1 MSEFTAVDGGHAANI
16 DTLLAEFTNQPK
28 EWKKPVEFDLE
39 NGIDVYT
46 LEEAFS
52 EGEVSS
58 VVDGIDHIADD
69 LFEYELP
76 DQKGNDAM
84 RQEYVDGVKA
94 HGSKFGKWF
103 LFPWSGELV
112 RYPDKEQHRALRTSR
127 NRNLITD
134 AEQEQLYD
142 STVAVFGLS
151 VGSKVVEQLVGSGI
165 GGTLILGDPDHIT
178 PSNLNRISGGFS
190 HVGMKKIHK
199 VATEISAADPYI
211 EQVHFTDGVTEENLE
226 ALSEH
231 RPDVIFDEVDDL
243 RMKALI
249 RQYAKKEGIPV
260 VMATDLG
267 DKSIIDVERY
277 DLEDAKPFGGRL
289 KDSELEKLYSGEVTP
304 EEIQRFMVKI
314 VGITHVTPRV
324 MESVLQVGNTLSGLP
339 QLGTTATK
347 GGAAAAVTAREI
359 LLGHD
364 VPSGRHIEAKKGSRI
379 RAAADFIKTLRIAT
393 KARKSSKQ

>member
-1 MSEFTAVDGGHAANI
+1 MSELTFADDRDATDIDSLIAEHAR
-16 DTLLAEFTNQPK
+16 QPK
-28 EWKKPVEFDLE
+28 EWQRPVEFDLE
-39 NGIDVYT
+39 NGIDSYT
-46 LEEAFS
+46 LEQAFAA
-52 EGEVSS
+52 GEVSE
-58 VVDGIDHIADD
+58 VVDGVDHIADD
-69 LFEYELP
+69 LFEYEHP
-76 DQKGNDAM
+76 DQKGDDDK
-84 RQEYVDGVKA
+84 REQFVDEIKSQGN
-94 HGSKFGKWF
+94 KFGKWF

-112 RYPDKEQHRALRTSR
+112 RYPDMAQHRALRTSR

-134 AEQEQLYD
+134 AEQDKLYD
-142 STVAVFGLS
+142 STIAVFGLS

-199 VATEISAADPYI
+199 VASEISAADPYI

-226 ALSEH
+226 ALGEH
-231 RPDVIFDEVDDL
+231 RPNIIFDEVDDL

-289 KDSELEKLYSGEVTP
+289 KDSELEKLYSGDVTA
-304 EEIQRFMVKI
+304 EEIQRYMVKI
-314 VGITHVTPRV
+314 VGIAHVTPRV

-364 VPSGRHIEAKKGSRI
+364 VPSGRHVEAKKGSRI
-379 RAAADFIKTLRIAT
+379 KAASEFMQTIRILA
-393 KARKSSKQ
+393 KARKSAK

>member
-1 MSEFTAVDGGHAANI
+1 MSELTVATGDEAVNI
-16 DTLLAEFTNQPK
+16 SSLIAEHVRQPK
-28 EWKKPVEFDLE
+28 EWSRPVEYDLAS
-39 NGIDVYT
+39 GIDEFT
-46 LEEAFS
+46 LAEAFS
-52 EGEVSS
+52 AGEVTA

-69 LFEYELP
+69 LFEYEHP
-76 DQKGNDAM
+76 DKKADDSERQQYVEGIKAQGN
-84 RQEYVDGVKA
+84 
-94 HGSKFGKWF
+94 KFGKWF

-112 RYPDKEQHRALRTSR
+112 HYPNREQHRALRTSR
-127 NRNLITD
+127 NRNLITN
-134 AEQEQLYD
+134 AEQDQLYA
-142 STVAVFGLS
+142 STIAVFGLS

-178 PSNLNRISGGFS
+178 PTNLNRISGGFS

-199 VATEISAADPYI
+199 VASEISTIDPYI
-211 EQVHFTDGVTEENLE
+211 EQVHFTDGVTAENLE
-226 ALSEH
+226 ALGKH
-231 RPDVIFDEVDDL
+231 RPDIIFDEVDDL

-304 EEIQRFMVKI
+304 EEVQRYMVKI
-314 VGITHVTPRV
+314 VGIQHVTPRV

-364 VPSGRHIEAKKGSRI
+364 VPSGRHVEAKKGSRI
-379 RAAADFIKTLRIAT
+379 KAASEFIQTIRILA
-393 KARKSSKQ
+393 KARKSSKK